1 VTVKGKVG
9 EKPKVSFEAPLVVDK
24 VTDKTIIKGD
34 GKKVAKGDR
43 VDADLSMYAGN
54 TGKSVESSY
63 DTDAPASIMMN
74 VPDGVSQELYDVLI
88 GKPVGTRVAMT
99 INGSPDGSEPSQTLV
114 YVFDIKDSLKPLTR
128 AEGKKVDQSKNPV
141 TVKWADNGEPSIS
154 KPKGKAP
161 KELESYT
168 TIEGEGPKV
177 KEGQKVA
184 VQYSGW
190 LWEDNSKYFDSSWQ
204 DGREPFPVDPVGQ
217 AGVIEGWNEGLVGA
231 KVGSQIV
238 LVVPPD
244 KGYGEQGRPPS
255 IPGNAPLIFV
265 IDILSAVG

>member
-1 VTVKGKVG
+1 
-9 EKPKVSFEAPLVVDK
+9 
-24 VTDKTIIKGD
+24 
-34 GKKVAKGDR
+34 
-43 VDADLSMYAGN
+43 M
-54 TGKSVESSY
+54 
-63 DTDAPASIMMN
+63 
-74 VPDGVSQELYDVLI
+74 
-88 GKPVGTRVAMT
+88 
-99 INGSPDGSEPSQTLV
+99 
-114 YVFDIKDSLKPLTR
+114 
-128 AEGKKVDQSKNPV
+128 

-190 LWEDNSKYFDSSWQ
+190 LWDDNSKYFDSSWQ

-217 AGVIEGWNEGLVGA
+217 ASVIEGWNEGLVGA

-244 KGYGEQGRPPS
+244 KGYGEQGSPPS
-255 IPGNAPLIFV
+255 IPGNAPLMFV